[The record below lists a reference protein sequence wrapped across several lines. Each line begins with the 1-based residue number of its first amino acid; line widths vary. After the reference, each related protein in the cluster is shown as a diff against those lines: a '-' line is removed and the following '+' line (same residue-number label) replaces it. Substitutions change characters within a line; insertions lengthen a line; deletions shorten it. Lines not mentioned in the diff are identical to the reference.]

1 MSEKLKTVGI
11 DDLKSLLSILKAKHQ
26 HESVRL
32 LDQFEL
38 TGGAPGASCVM
49 QVMSYETGEW
59 LQCEVNGKNTY
70 SLAHWNKVIRRQLEW
85 DGPIRLAVA
94 A

>member
-1 MSEKLKTVGI
+1 MSDKLKTLGI
-11 DDLKSLLSILKAKHQ
+11 DDLKSLLAILKAKRQ

-38 TGGAPGASCVM
+38 SGGAPGASCVM
-49 QVMSYETGEW
+49 QVMCYETGKW
-59 LQCEVNGKNTY
+59 LPCELKGKDTY
-70 SLAHWNKVIRRQLEW
+70 SLAHWNKVIRCELGW
-85 DGPIRLAVA
+85 DGAIRLCVA